1 MIDKKILIKSVKNA
15 LKEDC
20 VNKDLSHKV
29 LGKDALKKINAFL
42 TNKEELVLSGIDWF
56 NHSFKLID
64 NSIKVKWYFKEGDV
78 IPPNQKICELSGTAK
93 TILSSERTAIN
104 FIQFMSGISTKA
116 KSYLH
121 ILNNDK
127 IQLLDTRKT
136 LPGLRY
142 EQKYAT
148 KVAGIKNH
156 RFSLSDGLM
165 LKDNHLKTIG
175 GVNSINY
182 KHDQTN
188 KFFFEI
194 EVKKINEIEPAL
206 SLKPDILM
214 FDNFSLNQIKKG
226 IKIVNQRAKIE
237 VSGLKNEK
245 DLTKLSQLE
254 IDFISMGDLTKNI
267 KSIDFSLN
275 IV

>member
-78 IPPNQKICELSGTAK
+78 IPPNQEICKVSGTAK

-116 KSYLH
+116 KSYLQ
-121 ILNNDK
+121 ILNNEK

-148 KVAGIKNH
+148 KIAGIKNH

-194 EVKKINEIEPAL
+194 EVKKINEIEPAI

-214 FDNFSLNQIKKG
+214 FDNFSLSQIKKG

>member
-64 NSIKVKWYFKEGDV
+64 NSIKVKWYFKEGDA
-78 IPPNQKICELSGTAK
+78 IPPNQEICKVSGTAK

-121 ILNNDK
+121 ILNNEK

-148 KVAGIKNH
+148 KIAGIKNH

-182 KHDQTN
+182 KHEQTN

-194 EVKKINEIEPAL
+194 EVKKINEIEPAI

>member
-78 IPPNQKICELSGTAK
+78 IPPNQEICKVSGTAK

-121 ILNNDK
+121 ILNNEK

-148 KVAGIKNH
+148 KIAGIKNH

-175 GVNSINY
+175 GVDSINY
-182 KHDQTN
+182 KHDQAN

-206 SLKPDILM
+206 LLKPDTLM

-245 DLTKLSQLE
+245 DLTKLSQLK

>member
-78 IPPNQKICELSGTAK
+78 IPPNQEICKVSGSAK

-121 ILNNDK
+121 ILNNEK
-127 IQLLDTRKT
+127 IKLLDTRKT

-148 KVAGIKNH
+148 KIAGIKNH
-156 RFSLSDGLM
+156 RFSLSDGMM
-165 LKDNHLKTIG
+165 LKDNHLKTLG
-175 GVNSINY
+175 GVDSINY

-206 SLKPDILM
+206 SLKPDVLM

-245 DLTKLSQLE
+245 DLTKLSQLK